1 MTSSRSGLAGAAVL
15 ITGLTIVA
23 RIAGFGR
30 TFVFLNTVGHE
41 DLGNIYNA
49 ANTIPN
55 IVFELVAGGALASL
69 VVPLLA
75 GAPPA
80 TSSGCSRPPRRCSPG
95 C

>member
-1 MTSSRSGLAGAAVL
+1 MTVRPAARIAGAAAL
-15 ITGLTIVA
+15 ITVLTVVA

-30 TFVFLNTVGHE
+30 TFVFLHTVGHGP
-41 DLGNIYNA
+41 LGDIYNA

-75 GAPPA
+75 GDRK
-80 TSSGCSRPPRRCSPG
+80 SVV
-95 C
+95 